1 MANSGTIKIA
11 TCQFPVSEI
20 VEQNSKYIQKY
31 IRKAKKLGAEIV
43 HFSECALSGY
53 AGVDFDSLDGYD
65 WPLLVA
71 ETKKILTLAG
81 KLQLW
86 VILGSSHQLTEPNKP
101 HNCLYLINPQVNPQG
116 KIEDRYDKRFCT
128 DSDLNYYTP
137 GNRFVTFELNGV
149 KCALL
154 ICFDLRFPELYR
166 ALRKLNVQCIFQ
178 SFYNARQKEQSVH
191 RHIIRQT
198 MQANA
203 ASNYFWVSLANSC
216 GEIAPYPSC
225 FIQPDGE
232 IINELKTHKPGIMVN
247 IVDTAKSFYDPS
259 AKFRGLAMKGILT
272 NGPAQMNDP
281 RSKDT
286 KIL

>member
-20 VEQNSKYIQKY
+20 VEQNSKYIQKFL
-31 IRKAKKLGAEIV
+31 RKAKKLGAEIV

-53 AGVDFDSLDGYD
+53 AGVDFESLDDYD
-65 WPLLVA
+65 WPLLVK
-71 ETKKILTLAG
+71 ETKKIMVLAG

-86 VILGSSHQLTEPNKP
+86 VVLGSSHQLTAPNKP
-101 HNCLYLINPQVNPQG
+101 HNCLYLINPQGQ
-116 KIEDRYDKRFCT
+116 IADRYDKRFCT
-128 DSDLNYYTP
+128 ERDLDYYTP

-166 ALRKLNVQCIFQ
+166 ALKKLNVQCVFQ

-216 GEIAPYPSC
+216 GEIAPYSSC
-225 FIQPDGE
+225 IIQPDGE
-232 IINELKTHKPGIMVN
+232 IIKQLKIGKPGIMVN
-247 IVDTAKSFYDPS
+247 AVDTAQLFYDPS
-259 AKFRGLAMKGILT
+259 AQFRDLAIKGILT
-272 NGPAQMNDP
+272 NGPAQLNDP

-286 KIL
+286 KSL

>member
-1 MANSGTIKIA
+1 MENSGTIKIA

-20 VEQNSKYIQKY
+20 VEQNSKYIQKFL
-31 IRKAKKLGAEIV
+31 RKAKKLGAEIV

-53 AGVDFDSLDGYD
+53 AGPDFDSLEGYD
-65 WPLLVA
+65 WPLLVE
-71 ETKKILTLAG
+71 ETKKIMTLAG

-86 VILGSSHQLTEPNKP
+86 VVLGSAHKLTELNKP
-101 HNCLYLINPQVNPQG
+101 HNCLYLINPQG
-116 KIEDRYDKRFCT
+116 KIADRYDKRFCT
-128 DSDLNYYTP
+128 ESDLNYYTP
-137 GNRFVTFELNGV
+137 GDRFVTFELNGV

-166 ALRKLNVQCIFQ
+166 ELRKLNVQCIFQ

-247 IVDTAKSFYDPS
+247 TIDISQAFYDPS

-272 NGPAQMNDP
+272 NGLAQLNDP

-286 KIL
+286 KTL

>member
-1 MANSGTIKIA
+1 MTNPGTIKIA
-11 TCQFPVSEI
+11 TCQFPVSES
-20 VEQNSKYIQKY
+20 VEQNSKYIQKFLK
-31 IRKAKKLGAEIV
+31 KAKKLDADIV

-53 AGVDFDSLDGYD
+53 AGPDFDSFEGYN
-65 WPLLVA
+65 WSLLVE
-71 ETKKILTLAG
+71 ETKKIMALAE
-81 KLQLW
+81 KLKLW
-86 VILGSSHQLTEPNKP
+86 VVLGSSHRLTKPNKP
-101 HNCLYLINPQVNPQG
+101 TNSLYLINLQG
-116 KIEDRYDKRFCT
+116 QIADRYDKRFCT
-128 DSDLNYYTP
+128 ESDLNYYTP

-166 ALRKLNVQCIFQ
+166 ELKKLNVQCIFQ

-191 RHIIRQT
+191 KHIIRQT

-203 ASNYFWVSLANSC
+203 ASNYFWVSLSNSS

-232 IINELKTHKPGIMVN
+232 IVNELKLNKPGIMVN
-247 IVDTAKSFYDPS
+247 TVDASLPFYDPS
-259 AKFRGLAMKGILT
+259 AKFRDLAMKGILT
-272 NGPAQMNDP
+272 NGPVSLDDP

-286 KIL
+286 KNL

>member
-20 VEQNSKYIQKY
+20 VEQNSKYIQKFL
-31 IRKAKKLGAEIV
+31 RKAKKLGAEIV

-53 AGVDFDSLDGYD
+53 AGPDFDSLEGYD
-65 WPLLVA
+65 WPLLVE
-71 ETKKILTLAG
+71 ETKKIMALAG

-86 VILGSSHQLTEPNKP
+86 VALGSIHKLTEPNKP
-101 HNCLYLINPQVNPQG
+101 HNCLYLINPQG
-116 KIEDRYDKRFCT
+116 KIENRYDKRFCT
-128 DSDLNYYTP
+128 ESDLNYYTP
-137 GNRFVTFELNGV
+137 GDRFVTFELNGV

-166 ALRKLNVQCIFQ
+166 ELRKLNVQCIFQ

-216 GEIAPYPSC
+216 GQIAPYPSC

-247 IVDTAKSFYDPS
+247 TVDTSEAFYDPS

-272 NGPAQMNDP
+272 NGLAQLNDP

-286 KIL
+286 TSL

>member
-20 VEQNSKYIQKY
+20 VEQNSKYIQKFL
-31 IRKAKKLGAEIV
+31 RKAKKLGAEIV

-53 AGVDFDSLDGYD
+53 AGVDFESFDNYD
-65 WPLLVA
+65 WPLLVK
-71 ETKKILTLAG
+71 ETKKIMALAG

-86 VILGSSHQLTEPNKP
+86 VVLGSSHQLTAPNKP
-101 HNCLYLINPQVNPQG
+101 HNCLYLINPQGQ
-116 KIEDRYDKRFCT
+116 IADRYDKRFCT
-128 DSDLNYYTP
+128 ERDLDYYTP

-166 ALRKLNVQCIFQ
+166 ALKKLNVQCVFQ

-203 ASNYFWVSLANSC
+203 ASNYFWVSLSNSC
-216 GEIAPYPSC
+216 GEIAPYSSC
-225 FIQPDGE
+225 IIQPDGE
-232 IINELKTHKPGIMVN
+232 IVNQLKIGKPGIMVN
-247 IVDTAKSFYDPS
+247 TVDTAQSFYDPS
-259 AKFRGLAMKGILT
+259 AQFRDLAMKGILT
-272 NGPAQMNDP
+272 NSPGQINDP

-286 KIL
+286 TSL

>member
-1 MANSGTIKIA
+1 VANGILKIA
-11 TCQFPVSEI
+11 TCQFAVSES
-20 VEQNSKYIQKY
+20 VEQNSKYIQEFLE
-31 IRKAKKLGAEIV
+31 KAEKLDADIV

-53 AGVDFDSLDGYD
+53 AGPDFDSFEGYN
-65 WPLLVA
+65 WPLLVE
-71 ETKKILTLAG
+71 ETKKIMALAG

-86 VILGSSHQLTEPNKP
+86 VVLGSSHRLTAPNKP
-101 HNCLYLINPQVNPQG
+101 HNCLYLINPAGQ
-116 KIEDRYDKRFCT
+116 IADRYDKRFCT
-128 DSDLNYYTP
+128 ESDLNYYTP

-154 ICFDLRFPELYR
+154 ICFDLRFPELYKE
-166 ALRKLNVQCIFQ
+166 LKKLNVQCIFQ

-198 MQANA
+198 MQSNA
-203 ASNYFWVSLANSC
+203 ASNYFWASVANSS

-232 IINELKTHKPGIMVN
+232 IINELKLNRPGIMVN
-247 IVDTAKSFYDPS
+247 AVDTSLSFYDPS
-259 AKFRGLAMKGILT
+259 EKFRALAMKGILT
-272 NGPAQMNDP
+272 NGPQKLDDP

-286 KIL
+286 KNL

>member
-1 MANSGTIKIA
+1 MSNGKLKIA
-11 TCQFPVSEI
+11 TCQFPVSES
-20 VEQNSKYIQKY
+20 VEQNSKYILDLIK
-31 IRKAKKLGAEIV
+31 KAKELGANIV

-53 AGVDFDSLDGYD
+53 AGPDFESFEGYNWSL
-65 WPLLVA
+65 LTE
-71 ETKKILTLAG
+71 ETKKIMALAGDLKLWVVLGSTHKLTL
-81 KLQLW
+81 
-86 VILGSSHQLTEPNKP
+86 PNKP
-101 HNCLYLINPQVNPQG
+101 HNCLYLINPQG
-116 KIEDRYDKRFCT
+116 KIENRYDKRFGTEC
-128 DSDLNYYTP
+128 DLNYYTP

-166 ALRKLNVQCIFQ
+166 ELSKLKVQCIFQ

-203 ASNYFWVSLANSC
+203 ASNSFWASVANSC
-216 GEIAPYPSC
+216 KEIAPYPSS

-232 IINELKTHKPGIMVN
+232 IKNELKLHQPGIMIN
-247 IVDTAKSFYDPS
+247 TVDTTLSFYDPS
-259 AKFRGLAMKGILT
+259 EKFRSLAMKGILT
-272 NGPAQMNDP
+272 NGPGQINDP

-286 KIL
+286 KNL

>member
-1 MANSGTIKIA
+1 VANGILNIA
-11 TCQFPVSEI
+11 TCQFPVSEF
-20 VEQNSKYIQKY
+20 VEQNSKYIQKFL
-31 IRKAKKLGAEIV
+31 RKAKKLGADIV

-53 AGVDFDSLDGYD
+53 AGVDFESLDNYD
-65 WPLLVA
+65 WSLLVA
-71 ETKKILTLAG
+71 ETKKIMALAG

-86 VILGSSHQLTEPNKP
+86 AILGSTHQLTAPNKP
-101 HNCLYLINPQVNPQG
+101 HNCLYLINPQGQ
-116 KIEDRYDKRFCT
+116 IADRYDKRFCT
-128 DSDLNYYTP
+128 EKDLDHYTP

-166 ALRKLNVQCIFQ
+166 ALKKLNVQCVFQ

-203 ASNYFWVSLANSC
+203 ASNYFWVSLSNSC
-216 GEIAPYPSC
+216 GEIAPYSSC
-225 FIQPDGE
+225 IIQPDGE
-232 IINELKTHKPGIMVN
+232 IIEQLKIGKPGIMVN
-247 IVDTAKSFYDPS
+247 TIDTAQLFYDPS
-259 AKFRGLAMKGILT
+259 AQFRELAMKGILT
-272 NGPAQMNDP
+272 NGPGQLNDP

-286 KIL
+286 TSL